1 MDVQTTAAAG
11 PGQSDV
17 VQPTQDAAAAQPAPQ
32 ASSASSG
39 SEQQQ
44 HVTSGESTIASAV
57 AKLYNVTQGTSG
69 EPAQLNVS
77 YKYVSELQL
86 VVTVFTNP
94 QTGEEIQFPPQELL
108 GLAEMFDQIDGVTLD
123 KTV

>member
-11 PGQSDV
+11 PGQSEV
-17 VQPTQDAAAAQPAPQ
+17 VQPTQDTAATQPAPQ
-32 ASSASSG
+32 ASSTSANSG
-39 SEQQQ
+39 Q
-44 HVTSGESTIASAV
+44 HTTAESTLANAV
-57 AKLYNVTQGTSG
+57 AKIYNVTQGPSG
-69 EPAQLNVS
+69 EPAQLAVS
-77 YKYVSELQL
+77 YKYVSQLQL

-123 KTV
+123 KKV